1 MTTTITDV
9 LGRPVVLLLHHTSDS
24 TAADAWRAALEGLGV
39 VLHNEGSRQETPS
52 VPTFLL
58 LTPSAYIAD
67 SIYNAAQ
74 RAYTRRQLY
83 VIAQA
88 PLLLGGC
95 FGLTVIMGNM
105 CAHPDHRRSAPFY
118 PLNGRFLA
126 THENDFPAAV
136 AQVIAALSNKDH

>member
-1 MTTTITDV
+1 MI
-9 LGRPVVLLLHHTSDS
+9 PLLHHTSDS

-39 VLHNEGSRQETPS
+39 VLHNEGSRQEAPP
-52 VPTFLL
+52 VPTLLL
-58 LTPSAYIAD
+58 LTPSAYIAE

-74 RAYTRRQLY
+74 RAYTRRQLH

-88 PLLLGGC
+88 PLFLGGC
-95 FGLTVIMGNM
+95 FGLTIVAGNM
-105 CAHPDHRRSAPFY
+105 CAHPDHRSPAPFY

-126 THENDFPAAV
+126 THEDEFSTAV

>member
-1 MTTTITDV
+1 MI
-9 LGRPVVLLLHHTSDS
+9 LLLHHTSDS

-39 VLHNEGSRQETPS
+39 VLHNEGSRQEAPP
-52 VPTFLL
+52 VPTLL
-58 LTPSAYIAD
+58 LLSPRAYDAE

-74 RAYTRRQLY
+74 RAYTRRQLH

-88 PLLLGGC
+88 PLFLGGC
-95 FGLTVIMGNM
+95 FGLTVVAGNM
-105 CAHPDHRRSAPFY
+105 CTDPYRRPAPFY
-118 PLNGRFLA
+118 PINGRFLA